1 MASRADR
8 RPHQPSKTGRSRK
21 SEHHGATD
29 LESHP
34 EKPHPASRKGNAF
47 VKRAFD
53 IAISLI
59 GLVVFGPLML
69 LIALLILVTDG
80 RPVLFAHQRIGREG
94 RPFDCLK
101 FRTMA
106 RDPKRILE
114 LHLEKDPVARREWA
128 TLRKLQA
135 DPRITSIGAF
145 LRKTSLDELPQLI
158 NVLRGDMS
166 MVGPRPVVLAE
177 TARYGRYISYYCN
190 TRPGLTGLWQVSGR
204 NLTTYRR
211 RVALDIYYCRNQNI
225 YFDLLI
231 VVRTV
236 PVILSGHG
244 AY

>member
-8 RPHQPSKTGRSRK
+8 RPHPPSDRGRSLK
-21 SEHHGATD
+21 SERHGATA
-29 LESHP
+29 LECRIGRSDFG
-34 EKPHPASRKGNAF
+34 SRNANAF

-53 IAISLI
+53 ISTSLI

-69 LIALLILVTDG
+69 FIALLILVTDG
-80 RPVLFAHQRIGREG
+80 RPVLFAHQRIGRDG
-94 RPFDCLK
+94 RPFNCLK

-106 RDPKRILE
+106 RDSKRILE

-128 TLRKLQA
+128 TLHKLQA

-166 MVGPRPVVLAE
+166 IVGPRPVVLAE
-177 TARYGRYISYYCN
+177 TTRYGRYLSYYCN

-204 NLTTYRR
+204 NLTTYNR